1 MVIQAENVP
10 SNQNKR
16 VRDGTAGRKRTIRSG
31 KASSRWHSK
40 PGDAINLRKASLRR
54 HGRLEMCLQ
63 IRKTKFEMVRRDR
76 RLPSNQKKQVRN
88 GTTART
94 FAVKSEKASWEWH
107 DSPDVRRQT
116 GNGSSC
122 DRAVPCIPILAPH
135 SHFRASFTFPR
146 CFAAPAVYAH
156 I

>member
-1 MVIQAENVP
+1 MVRQAGNIP
-10 SNQNKR
+10 SDLAKC
-16 VRDGTAGRKRTIRSG
+16 VRDRTANRGMPSIYEKQVYDGTAGSKCAFKSG
-31 KASSRWHSK
+31 K
-40 PGDAINLRKASLRR
+40 LSLRWYDGTDVYR
-54 HGRLEMCLQ
+54 Q
-63 IRKTKFEMVRRDR
+63 IRKSKLGMARQPG
-76 RLPSNQKKQVRN
+76 RLPSNQEKQVRN

-94 FAVKSEKASWEWH
+94 LAVKSEKASWEWH
-107 DSPDVRRQT
+107 DSPDVCRQT